1 MPSFLYLHSIEY
13 VEKVSL
19 MEFFTFHEITKN
31 TNAFLGINTLKYFF
45 FVTFLQEIK
54 EELLSKREKL
64 KMKIMSIQLSMAVQ
78 VEVSKKDSALLLLF
92 FLFL

>member
-1 MPSFLYLHSIEY
+1 MPSFWYLHSIEY

-31 TNAFLGINTLKYFF
+31 TNAFQGINTLKYF